1 MASSHPVPTDGA
13 FETADNKVAQFE
25 LGEKAASQE
34 ELVND
39 PEFEGTKS
47 APEDRLAMQ
56 RMGKKQQLIVR
67 CDLAEET
74 AR

>member
-1 MASSHPVPTDGA
+1 MASSNLVPSDGA
-13 FETADNKVAQFE
+13 FEMADNKVAQFE
-25 LGEKAASQE
+25 AGEKAPSEE
-34 ELVND
+34 ELDND

-67 CDLAEET
+67 RVLAKSCSY
-74 AR
+74 